1 MRPASLA
8 QPASIDEMFLYR
20 LHRLQVAAGGLV
32 TRLCEQTHGITR
44 REWRL
49 LAQLAGHEDA
59 LSSELAALAALDRVR
74 TSRTVTRLVEKGL
87 MERRPRPGDRRE
99 VRLRLTA
106 AGRAAYDDL
115 LPRIAAIN
123 RGLVEVLSAPQVV
136 ALDAA
141 LTALQ
146 RRAQDMLGGDAVDD
160 EA

>member
-115 LPRIAAIN
+115 LPRIAAS
-123 RGLVEVLSAPQVV
+123 RDFFECRFCAHAERCWSL
-136 ALDAA
+136 AA
-141 LTALQ
+141 
-146 RRAQDMLGGDAVDD
+146 
-160 EA
+160 

>member
-123 RGLVEVLSAPQVV
+123 RGLVEVLSAPQVA

>member
-74 TSRTVTRLVEKGL
+74 TSRTASSSMSIARRLIEHL
-87 MERRPRPGDRRE
+87 MSTPTGPG
-99 VRLRLTA
+99 
-106 AGRAAYDDL
+106 
-115 LPRIAAIN
+115 
-123 RGLVEVLSAPQVV
+123 
-136 ALDAA
+136 
-141 LTALQ
+141 
-146 RRAQDMLGGDAVDD
+146 
-160 EA
+160 